1 MASTALELRRR
12 RIPAPHPAAD
22 RQLIARAINRKAFP
36 SGTDGVSAG
45 DAGSVTG
52 TLSMTRLSGRQDQLS
67 PVVAPV
73 VAQAVAQCAQTIHGT
88 DILPDASVD
97 LPTDPALS
105 HGV

>member
-67 PVVAPV
+67 PVVA
-73 VAQAVAQCAQTIHGT
+73 QAVAQCAQTIHGT